1 MALPDTAGRRVGRR
15 RRPTFSQPYHREA
28 PVDRKVAESQKL
40 GEIPLILGCILP
52 S

>member
-1 MALPDTAGRRVGRR
+1 MAHSDTAGHR
-15 RRPTFSQPYHREA
+15 TAFSQPKYRDREA